1 MCTYPPSPD
10 TGVEARSQCERE
22 SGQWSPVRLR
32 CVPAVRSSLLFG
44 HGPAKDVL
52 VATVACVLLLISSA
66 SVAMASRLMFKR
78 YLKPLLIITELY
90 VSP

>member
-1 MCTYPPSPD
+1 MCTYTPSPD
-10 TGVEARSQCERE
+10 TGVEARSQCVRE

-78 YLKPLLIITELY
+78 YLMLITERSY
-90 VSP
+90 IM

>member
-1 MCTYPPSPD
+1 M
-10 TGVEARSQCERE
+10 RE